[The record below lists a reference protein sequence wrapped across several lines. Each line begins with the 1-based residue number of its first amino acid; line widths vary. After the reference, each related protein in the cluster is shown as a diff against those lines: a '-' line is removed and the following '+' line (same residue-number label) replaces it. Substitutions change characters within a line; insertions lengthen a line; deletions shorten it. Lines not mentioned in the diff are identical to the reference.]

1 MRKILLALFMIPFVL
16 HAQSNGISE
25 KTKNMELR
33 KGYFNYWW
41 DAAQGKIYMA
51 IDKFESPF
59 LYVNTLPAGL
69 GSNEI
74 GLDRGQIG
82 GSRIVYFQ
90 RVGKKVLMT
99 QPNYNYRAVTND
111 PREQKAVNE
120 SFAQS
125 ILFSFNVEAEEHT
138 DERSSNNTVLVD
150 LTPFLL
156 RDAHGAA
163 DKIRKMKQ
171 GTYTLN

>member
-1 MRKILLALFMIPFVL
+1 MRKILLALLIIPFVL
-16 HAQSNGISE
+16 HAQPNGISE
-25 KTKNMELR
+25 KTKNMELH

-90 RVGKKVLMT
+90 R
-99 QPNYNYRAVTND
+99 AVSYT
-111 PREQKAVNE
+111 
-120 SFAQS
+120 
-125 ILFSFNVEAEEHT
+125 H
-138 DERSSNNTVLVD
+138 
-150 LTPFLL
+150 LTLPTK
-156 RDAHGAA
+156 R
-163 DKIRKMKQ
+163 IV
-171 GTYTLN
+171 